1 MIEFH
6 PPPHIDLV
14 GPLKLSSHGV
24 FFMIASLIAYF
35 WTRRRLG
42 SEHYQAV
49 EDVLPY
55 MTVGAIIGARGLY
68 VIQNPDLWLRP
79 LEAIAI
85 WKGGLVSYGGMVG
98 ALVAFWW
105 FLKKRQLPAWKF
117 CDALAPA
124 AVFGWAVGR
133 LGCLFSWY
141 GETGLRCDKPW
152 CFVVDGVARH
162 PVMLYLSIGLA
173 LSTLLVLA
181 AEKKGISPTGVAF
194 LCYGL
199 VRAFCDFFRD
209 YDPPELQYSSQAVAL
224 LLAGVGVIVLV
235 KHRSVNQERN
245 VHPTTNKRIN
255 STMNFSRE

>member
-1 MIEFH
+1 MIEFT
-6 PPPHIDLV
+6 PPPYIELV

-24 FFMIASLIAYF
+24 FFMIASLISYF
-35 WTRRRLG
+35 WTRRRLNPDY
-42 SEHYQAV
+42 HQAV

-79 LEAIAI
+79 LEAVAI

-105 FLKKRQLPAWKF
+105 FLKRRKLPAWEF
-117 CDALAPA
+117 CDALAPTA
-124 AVFGWAVGR
+124 IFGWAVGR
-133 LGCLFSWY
+133 LGCLLSWY
-141 GETGLRCDKPW
+141 GETGTVCDKPW

-173 LSTLLVLA
+173 LSTLVVLA

-199 VRAFCDFFRD
+199 VRALCDFWRD

-224 LLAGVGVIVLV
+224 LLAAAGVAILRNRA
-235 KHRSVNQERN
+235 RSSQKE
-245 VHPTTNKRIN
+245 
-255 STMNFSRE
+255 SGDE